1 MFNVLAIFT
10 SICTPILFAHIIDS
24 FSLSH
29 SFSLSRSW
37 FLTLLAVYVGI
48 WSLSKIFIYLREI
61 IMFPVMERA
70 IRLLTFHLFQHIQL
84 LPFQYHLKR
93 KTGEISSI
101 IETAIQSFPPI
112 IWSLAFALCPLIMES
127 ICVFGIVT
135 FICGISYACILAVG
149 LVLFVI
155 ATRRGFIKALRSLR
169 QANLSHLTT
178 SSKIVDSFL
187 NFSSTKYFHT
197 YNFEFQ
203 KIDQAL
209 ESREIKIKDSL
220 IKDQMIRVYQAL
232 ILSFSFLLLMIFT
245 GYNLISN
252 KLSLGEFIM
261 IHTYMLQFTLPLE
274 GFGQTFQMLNQSFV
288 KMERVLKIFKNPLE
302 TKKGTIVLNKNQP
315 LHIIFENVWFGHQ
328 KDVPILKGISFEL
341 LPNQTLAIVGETGS
355 GKSTIISLLL
365 GFLKPWKGNIFI
377 NGYDLKDIDQ
387 ESLINLI
394 GIVPQDVTLFNDT
407 ISHNILYADMSANK
421 KILADALNVAS
432 LKETIQKLPQGLE
445 TIVGERGV
453 QLSGGEKQRIGL
465 ARAIIRQPKLYVF
478 DEATSSLDL
487 RTEKQIIKNIESI
500 AHKAST
506 LIIAHRLS
514 TVAFADRIILLEN
527 GFIKDKSY
535 DSLVKE
541 MNVSVN

>member
-1 MFNVLAIFT
+1 
-10 SICTPILFAHIIDS
+10 
-24 FSLSH
+24 
-29 SFSLSRSW
+29 
-37 FLTLLAVYVGI
+37 
-48 WSLSKIFIYLREI
+48 
-61 IMFPVMERA
+61 MERA

-112 IWSLAFALCPLIMES
+112 VWSLAFALCPLIVES

-135 FICGISYACILAVG
+135 FICGISYACILAVC
-149 LVLFVI
+149 LALFVI

-407 ISHNILYADMSANK
+407 ISHNILYANTSASK
-421 KILADALNVAS
+421 KMLVDALDIAS

-445 TIVGERGV
+445 TIVGERGA

-487 RTEKQIIKNIESI
+487 RTEKQIIKNIENI

-527 GFIKDKSY
+527 GLIKNKSY
-535 DSLVKE
+535 DSLVRE
-541 MNVSVN
+541 MNVSVS